1 MYIKINEQTYHCS
14 RRIVSDDEVKY
25 LGIKTEPVIGE
36 TVELFRDD
44 GFEMAVDHVDGFA
57 RRIYSG
63 TTLTYTNKPEPQ
75 PEPEP
80 EPEPEEPTTEDILLD
95 MAADHEER
103 LCLLELGL

>member
-1 MYIKINEQTYHCS
+1 MYIKINNQTYPCS
-14 RRIVSDDEVKY
+14 RRIVSSDEVKY
-25 LGIKTEPVIGE
+25 LGIQTEPVTGDAV
-36 TVELFRDD
+36 TLYRDD

-63 TTLTYTNKPEPQ
+63 TTLTYTDK

-80 EPEPEEPTTEDILLD
+80 EPTPPVQHEDTVEEILLE

-103 LCLLELGL
+103 LCMLELGF